1 MGEVIS
7 RTAPFRG
14 LKIAALGMGVAVAF
28 LSTGCTPD
36 NAEESKKL
44 SPSSAQSSASASEEN
59 PSGSVET
66 APKLPDGKVLAAV
79 ANVQGNRELDLKGGV
94 RKGPLGVIVSCQG
107 KGTVNVTYTPSGLS
121 FPLQCTEGKVSTT
134 YNQIDLK
141 QERPSASVNVQAPS
155 SVRWAM
161 SVGQ

>member
-28 LSTGCTPD
+28 LSTGCTTD
-36 NAEESKKL
+36 NAEESKKP
-44 SPSSAQSSASASEEN
+44 SSSSAQPSASEEN

-121 FPLQCTEGKVSTT
+121 FPLQCAEGKVSTT

-141 QERPSASVNVQAPS
+141 HERTSASVNVQAPS